1 MEVSCLKMQTKPLFK
16 HGPFDSMVLSG
27 RGKPEDSWNFFMRF
41 SQWCPDG
48 VQLPKECI
56 FLPFLSRHLNQLQ
69 ETSYLSRIQ
78 EKTIREMKVNS
89 LRCILCYSLKWR
101 GILLDKNVRNTCEV
115 D

>member
-1 MEVSCLKMQTKPLFK
+1 MFK

-27 RGKPEDSWNFFMRF
+27 RGKPGDSWNFFMRF

-78 EKTIREMKVNS
+78 EKTIQEMKVNS
-89 LRCILCYSLKWR
+89 LRCILCCSLKWR
-101 GILLDKNVRNTCEV
+101 GILLDKNVRNACEV